1 MEIKPT
7 KKRSVYSLQIT
18 PAGLLFSIMVML
30 VAVLALSSGNNLLYL
45 LVAVLVAAG
54 VFSLFA
60 SRLILGRLD
69 ISLRAPNRV
78 RAGEP
83 LVFDLA
89 VENRRRLFPVFS
101 LTVSLIEQPPGSQR
115 VVIVDHAYL
124 PILPRRTEARVHLER
139 RFNRRGLHRF
149 VACRIETRFPFGFFD
164 HRRRIPIQGELPV
177 QPVGRPWGDY
187 PDLLPLTAGREQ
199 SQQKGSGGD
208 LYSIRH
214 SIPTDHHHRI
224 DWKATARTGQMMV
237 REYTR
242 DDDWRVTIILNIDES
257 MCDEDGYE
265 PAIELAASLVDHL
278 TESGAL
284 VEVIAPDRKVP
295 LGSGEKHRQEVLDL
309 LARLPVRPVGMEKG
323 EARWYPRWLRW
334 RARLWSAEKPPHSSP
349 HGLSDDWYAAQIR
362 RQRDDLIILI
372 APTSACFRPGPTG
385 PRIHF
390 IAGDSLLDRPT
401 GPERGRGDQKGD
413 AR

>member
-45 LVAVLVAAG
+45 LVAVLIAAG

-60 SRLILGRLD
+60 SRLILGRLA
-69 ISLRAPNRV
+69 ISLRSPNRI

-83 LVFDLA
+83 VIFDLA
-89 VENRRRLFPVFS
+89 IENRRRLFPVFS
-101 LTVSLIEQPPGSQR
+101 LTISLIEQPPGAQR
-115 VVIVDHAYL
+115 MVIVDHAYL

-139 RFNRRGLHRF
+139 RFNHRGRHRF

-164 HRRRIPIQGELPV
+164 HRRRIPIAGELLV
-177 QPVGRPWGDY
+177 QPLGRPWRDY
-187 PDLLPLTAGREQ
+187 PDLLPLTSGPDQ
-199 SQQKGSGGD
+199 SRRKGSGGD
-208 LYSIRH
+208 IYSIRH
-214 SIPTDHHHRI
+214 SIPTDHHQRI

-242 DDDWRVTIILNIDES
+242 DDDWRVTIILNLDQS
-257 MCDEDGYE
+257 MCDDDGYE

-278 TESGAL
+278 SESGAL

-295 LGSGEKHRQEVLDL
+295 SGSGERHRQEILDL
-309 LARLPVRPVGMEKG
+309 LARLPVRPWRTEKG
-323 EARWYPRWLRW
+323 EGRWTRQWLRW
-334 RARLWSAEKPPHSSP
+334 RARLWPGAEALHSSP
-349 HGLSDDWYAAQIR
+349 ASLARDWYADQIR
-362 RQRDDLIILI
+362 RQRDELIILI
-372 APTSACFRPGPTG
+372 APSSAWFPPVQPGS
-385 PRIHF
+385 RIHF
-390 IAGDSLLDRPT
+390 IAGESLLDRQT
-401 GPERGRGDQKGD
+401 TVSPERSPRDL
-413 AR
+413 